1 MAVSAR
7 RTATSTPELPQDWRK
22 WPPEAKA
29 RLLWR
34 LEARPEQLPPPG
46 DWYVWLILS
55 GRGWGK
61 TRTGAEDLSHYGL
74 THPGS
79 RLAVVAPTSADARD
93 TCTEGESGLLRC
105 IPKECLHTWN
115 RSLGELILT
124 NGARFKLFSADEP
137 ERLRGPQHHRAWC
150 DEVGSWQYPE
160 AFDMLQFGLRLGID
174 PRVIVTTTPRPM
186 KLVRDLLAAPTTII
200 TRGSTFDNAKNLA
213 PSALA
218 QLKAKYEG
226 TRLGRQELEGE
237 LLEDVEGALWQ
248 MNWIDSKRVKEAPHL
263 TRIVVAVDPASTH
276 GEDADETGIAVAGR
290 GEDGEFYVLH
300 GAGYRLSPNG
310 WATRTLDLYDQF
322 KADKIIAERNN
333 GGDMVE
339 STIRTVRLT
348 APLETIVASRGKQ
361 VRAEPIAGLY
371 EQGRVHHV
379 GSFPAMEDQMCRF
392 PIAAE
397 NDDMVD
403 ALVYALTNLDVLP
416 MGIWKL

>member
-1 MAVSAR
+1 M
-7 RTATSTPELPQDWRK
+7 
-22 WPPEAKA
+22 
-29 RLLWR
+29 
-34 LEARPEQLPPPG
+34 
-46 DWYVWLILS
+46 
-55 GRGWGK
+55 
-61 TRTGAEDLSHYGL
+61 